1 MNPLRGQLKQ
11 VLTGQSNAAP
21 LLLDAAAVLFLLFV
35 GLTVWPMDGDPSLPF
50 WASPADPLLEGPDSG
65 AWAANILAWS
75 DGDYGYLES
84 QRMPTYVLFSGL
96 ATAWTG
102 SVALGGHLVNH
113 LVHLLTPL
121 LLFGI
126 GRLMGSRAVGFG
138 AGLLCAVCPFL
149 VQASWRFGVDPTV
162 AFVIPLSL
170 WMGLLAARWWWLGPL
185 AGVAGGLAMAA
196 HFTTL
201 FHAVPAGVAIVLFA
215 RGWRPRV
222 LALGGYLAGVG
233 LTWWALFRTFNWGG
247 LSTLNEAVPEG
258 ILKGSVDT
266 MDGAQASPSWEAPA
280 EVLRENMAGAAGE
293 SVQLVLSALNATL
306 LPWTLLL
313 AAAWLGVFGVGLG
326 RPAGSKGLGKL
337 IGLMDWRGGVVLLLA
352 LGPLPFLAA
361 AQAEERYSY
370 NLLPVV
376 CLLVARGIVGAT
388 LLLEKG
394 LQRGWPKWRPGLL
407 SFVVVALVARS
418 YWSAS
423 VWKHKPLPP
432 PMSARAGWIIGEAI
446 RKEFQ
451 DIEGVVCSFR
461 EAIPYT
467 GGRYCPK
474 TRCPNF
480 VNIEAFWDCLSIM
493 DKECEGDGPI
503 PYVVMW
509 RRTGDEREIPRKAM
523 DQWAIETWGTVA
535 EVAVPLKTPEF
546 MADIVSIPREDIRA
560 RRLLG
565 EPQE

>member
-1 MNPLRGQLKQ
+1 MTRLRDQIQRLFSE
-11 VLTGQSNAAP
+11 QSKAAP
-21 LLLDAAAVLFLLFV
+21 FILDAAAVLFLLLV

-75 DGDYGYLES
+75 DGDYGYLEA

-96 ATAWTG
+96 AMAWTG
-102 SVALGGHLVNH
+102 SVALAGHLVNH
-113 LVHLLTPL
+113 LAHLLTPL
-121 LLFGI
+121 LLYGI
-126 GRLMGSRAVGFG
+126 GRMMGSRAVGFG
-138 AGLLCAVCPFL
+138 AGLMSAVCPFL

-170 WMGLLAARWWWLGPL
+170 WAGLLAARWWWLGPI
-185 AGVAGGLAMAA
+185 AGVAGGLAMTA

-201 FHAVPAGVAIVLFA
+201 FHALPAAFAVLLFA
-215 RGWRPRV
+215 SGWRTRM
-222 LALGGYLAGVG
+222 LAFSGYVAGAG
-233 LTWWALFRTFNWGG
+233 LTWWGIFRTFNWGG

-266 MDGAQASPSWEAPA
+266 MDGVQASPSWDAPS
-280 EVLRENMAGAAGE
+280 EVLRENMSGALGE
-293 SVQLVLSALNATL
+293 SVQLVLGALNTSALS
-306 LPWTLLL
+306 WTLLL
-313 AAAWLGVFGVGLG
+313 AAAWIGVLGVGLG
-326 RPAGSKGLGKL
+326 DPKERRGLRG
-337 IGLMDWRGGVVLLLA
+337 IWGLLDWRGGLVLILA

-370 NLLPVV
+370 NLLPIV
-376 CLLVARGIVGAT
+376 CLLVARGIVGTT
-388 LLLEKG
+388 LLVERG
-394 LQRGWPKWRPGLL
+394 IQRGWARWRPGLL
-407 SFVVVALVARS
+407 AFVVVAFVARS

-446 RKEFQ
+446 QKEFEE
-451 DIEGVVCSFR
+451 IEGVVCSFR

-474 TRCPNF
+474 TRCPNY
-480 VNIEAFWDCLSIM
+480 VNIEAFWDCLTIM
-493 DKECEGDGPI
+493 DNECEGEGPI

-535 EVAVPLKTPEF
+535 EIAVPLKTPEF

-560 RRLLG
+560 RRLLPAEG
-565 EPQE
+565 E